1 MAIAVVDNSSQT
13 SGTLNNDAW
22 TAYNNAVT
30 ALLIEH
36 TAAGA
41 HEDIVLID
49 VKASIELTLSTGA
62 ITITQSFHTVDTEAD
77 AASDD
82 LDTINGSATG
92 NIIILRA
99 EADARTVVVKHNTGN
114 IWLKG
119 KVDLSLDE
127 LEDGLML
134 FYTGTKWIDV
144 GASVGGIDT
153 SGTPVANDFARF
165 TDVDTIEGRSY
176 TETRTDL
183 GLVIGTDV
191 QAYDAELAAL
201 AGLTSAADKLPY
213 FTGSGTASLANL
225 TTFARSILDDANE
238 ATFKATV
245 NLEIGTDVL
254 AQQTIG
260 IADNNLV
267 EVDHASVANNDYAR
281 FTANGLEGRSYAET
295 LSDIPAMGGD
305 GTAGRVLRGCRLNI
319 KNGSNPSTIKCTVV
333 SRWNGDVISV
343 VDNIGKGATT
353 GDFTLNAG
361 GTQIIIEASGLTGN
375 AMYALWDVQYNV
387 SGTDLLLEGY
397 AASNDLITFF
407 YNRSGTLQD
416 ITVLVDTGEIWID
429 IFYITDA

>member
-22 TAYNNAVT
+22 TAYNDAVT
-30 ALLIEH
+30 AILLEH
-36 TAAGA
+36 SAAGA
-41 HEDIVLID
+41 HELID
-49 VKASIELTLSTGA
+49 VTMSLGSDADGDVYYRSSNKLTRLAKG
-62 ITITQSFHTVDTEAD
+62 
-77 AASDD
+77 AASQV
-82 LDTINGSATG
+82 LAMNSGATAPEWVSSA
-92 NIIILRA
+92 
-99 EADARTVVVKHNTGN
+99 V
-114 IWLKG
+114 
-119 KVDLSLDE
+119 
-127 LEDGLML
+127 
-134 FYTGTKWIDV
+134 
-144 GASVGGIDT
+144 DT
-153 SGTPVANDFARF
+153 SGTPVDDDFAKF
-165 TDVDTIEGRSY
+165 TDADTIEGRSY
-176 TETRTDL
+176 SEVKTDL

-213 FTGSGTASLANL
+213 FTGSGTASLADL

-281 FTANGLEGRSYAET
+281 FTANGLEGRSYAEA

-305 GTAGRVLRGCRLNI
+305 GTAGRVMRGCRLNI
-319 KNGSNPSTIKCTVV
+319 ANGSNASTIKCTVT

-343 VDNIGKGATT
+343 VDNIGKGTTT
-353 GDFTLNAG
+353 GDFTLNGG
-361 GTQIIIEASGLTGN
+361 GTQVIIEASGLTGN
-375 AMYALWDVQYNV
+375 ALYALWDVQYNV
-387 SGTDLLLEGY
+387 TGTDLLLEGY

-407 YNRSGTLQD
+407 YNRSGALQD
-416 ITVLVDTGEIWID
+416 ITVLVDTGELWID
-429 IFYITDA
+429 IFYITDV